1 MSALINAVQT
11 SQMMEVLRD
20 MFSSKKP
27 IFVLNTK
34 WGTMNGSPLCH
45 FKNSIISLE
54 DRFNSQIQRQGHPT
68 NWLSVLKIL

>member
-45 FKNSIISLE
+45 FKNSQ
-54 DRFNSQIQRQGHPT
+54 FGGQI
-68 NWLSVLKIL
+68 